1 MTPQDDLLLV
11 VDDAPE
17 AAAPAARVSTIAVVD
32 DDEAVHEGTR
42 FALHDYAL
50 KGVGLKIISAY
61 SAQEARDLLAR
72 HPETAVVLLDVVM
85 ETDRAGL
92 DLVEYIRRDL
102 GNETVRIILRT
113 GQPGQAPEREVVLRY
128 DINDYKAKTELTAD
142 KLFTT
147 LTAALRSHQQLT
159 RIGETNRTLEAML
172 DFTARL
178 FGQRSIHRLAEEVLD
193 RLCAI
198 LGVEPDGL
206 VAIDEPA
213 KPGQGCRIIAGRGQH
228 AGLAGLAAFSALP
241 GDLKDGIVTLL
252 EATPGLRLA
261 DPAGMTLATAASRR
275 IAVHLTPSATPT
287 PPDPLLLRLFMER
300 VAAAFDMVML
310 QEELRIANEQLEQ
323 RVAQRTGELMAANR
337 RLETQYAR
345 ARRTAAFQ
353 NEVLG
358 MVAHDLKNPL
368 AVIMG
373 RTEILQEM
381 IAEMPDIAEV
391 ARNQIDRI
399 RESARRLTSMVDA
412 LIKDAMVDALELPVR
427 LEPTEFVALV
437 REAVDANRP
446 LADRKGQAIVF
457 SGPEGLHAVCDH
469 ERMREAVDN
478 LVSNA
483 VKYSPPGGRIAI
495 VVARSGAE
503 VSVAV
508 HDSGPGLKPED
519 YPRLFGRFQR
529 LSARPTG
536 GENSTGLGL
545 FITKRIVDLHGGR
558 LDVRSQ
564 GQGAGSVF
572 TIAIKAASDQEAAA

>member
-1 MTPQDDLLLV
+1 MEPEDDFLLV
-11 VDDAPE
+11 VDDTPE
-17 AAAPAARVSTIAVVD
+17 ARAARRVATVAVVD

-42 FALHDYAL
+42 FALQDYVL
-50 KGVGLKIISAY
+50 EGVGLRILSAY
-61 SAQEARDLLAR
+61 SAQEARDLLER

-92 DLVEYIRRDL
+92 DLVEFIRKQL
-102 GNETVRIILRT
+102 GNETIRIILRT

-147 LTAALRSHQQLT
+147 LTAALRSHDQLV
-159 RIGETNRTLEAML
+159 RIGDTNRALKSMVE
-172 DFTARL
+172 FTARL
-178 FGQRSIHRLAEEVLD
+178 MGQRSVHRLADEVLEC
-193 RLCAI
+193 LAE
-198 LGVEPDGL
+198 LAGEPSGAL

-213 KPGQGCRIIAGRGQH
+213 RPSQGVRLLASTGIHGGAG
-228 AGLAGLAAFSALP
+228 GLGAFAALP
-241 GDLKDGIVTLL
+241 EELGEDLRSLLDGP
-252 EATPGLRLA
+252 PGLRSAVPLRVALSTAGGRRVAIRVDGGAGMA
-261 DPAGMTLATAASRR
+261 DP
-275 IAVHLTPSATPT
+275 V
-287 PPDPLLLRLFMER
+287 LLPLFMDR
-300 VAAAFDMVML
+300 VAAAFDMLLL
-310 QEELRIANEQLEQ
+310 QEELRLANEQLEQ

-358 MVAHDLKNPL
+358 IVAHDLKNPL

-373 RTEILQEM
+373 RTEILQETLARLPDV
-381 IAEMPDIAEV
+381 AEMTRGQLE
-391 ARNQIDRI
+391 RI
-399 RESARRLTSMVDA
+399 RESARRLTGMVDA
-412 LIKDAMVDALELPVR
+412 LIKDAMVDASELPMR
-427 LEPTEFVALV
+427 LESTDAVALV

-446 LADRKGQAIVF
+446 LAERKGQDIQFVAPPRLDV
-457 SGPEGLHAVCDH
+457 VCDH

-483 VKYSPPGGRIAI
+483 VKYSPRDGHIAVTVSRLGDE
-495 VVARSGAE
+495 VVI
-503 VSVAV
+503 AV
-508 HDSGPGLKPED
+508 QDSGPGLQPED

-545 FITKRIVDLHGGR
+545 FITKRIVDLHEGR
-558 LDVRSQ
+558 LDVRSL
-564 GQGAGSVF
+564 GAGMGSVF
-572 TIAIKAASDQEAAA
+572 TIAIRAAVGREVAA

>member
-1 MTPQDDLLLV
+1 MNPQDDLLLV
-11 VDDAPE
+11 VDDTPE
-17 AAAPAARVSTIAVVD
+17 AATASRVSTIAVVD

-42 FALHDYAL
+42 FALGDYAL
-50 KGVGLKIISAY
+50 NGVGLRIISAY

-72 HPETAVVLLDVVM
+72 HPETAVILLDVVM

-147 LTAALRSHQQLT
+147 LTAALRSHAQLV
-159 RIGETNRTLEAML
+159 RIGETNRTLETML

-198 LGVEPDGL
+198 LGVPPDGV
-206 VAIDEPA
+206 VALDEPA
-213 KPGQGCRIIAGRGQH
+213 NPARGCRIIAGRGRH
-228 AGLAGLAAFSALP
+228 AGLAGLAAFSGLP
-241 GDLKDGIVTLL
+241 DDIKAGLLDLL
-252 EATPGLRLA
+252 EGPPGLRTA
-261 DPAGMTLATAASRR
+261 DPAGMAVSTAAGRR
-275 IAVHLTPSATPT
+275 IAVRLSGQGSVAS
-287 PPDPLLLRLFMER
+287 PDPLLLRLFMER

-323 RVAQRTGELMAANR
+323 RVAQRTSELMAANR

-345 ARRTAAFQ
+345 ARRTTAFQ

-381 IAEMPDIAEV
+381 IAGMPDAGEV
-391 ARNQIDRI
+391 AQNQLDRI
-399 RESARRLTSMVDA
+399 RESTRRLTGMVDA

-427 LEPTEFVALV
+427 PEPTEFVALV

-446 LADRKGQAIVF
+446 LADRKQQTIAF
-457 SGPEGLHAVCDH
+457 SAPDSIAAVCDH

-483 VKYSPPGGRIAI
+483 VKYSPPGGRIA
-495 VVARSGAE
+495 VTVASAGGE

-508 HDSGPGLKPED
+508 QDSGPGLRPDD

-545 FITKRIVDLHGGR
+545 FITKRIVDLHEGR

-572 TIAIKAASDQEAAA
+572 TISIKAASDREAAA